1 MISYTFKITFEE
13 IDDVSRVIEILS
25 TQSFA
30 DFHTAIQGAIGF
42 DGTKPASFYIATD
55 NWRKGNEI
63 SNIDRPDAAQMSTSK
78 LKNSIN
84 DPHQKFIYVSDFDAN
99 WTLFLELTHIQKSND
114 KLQYPICIK
123 KSGEAPKQYENVNR
137 YVGKTTE
144 FDAIADELIADRM
157 NDDESGLLEGI
168 ETDPDIETEEVD
180 EDIDIE
186 LDLDGDMDA
195 EAEEES
201 SSEEEV

>member
-1 MISYTFKITFEE
+1 MISYTFRITFEE
-13 IDDVSRVIEILS
+13 IDDVTRIIEILS

-30 DFHTAIQGAIGF
+30 DFHTAIQSAIGF

-55 NWRKGNEI
+55 NWRKGAEI
-63 SNIDRPDAAQMSTSK
+63 SNIERPGAAQMSVSK
-78 LKNSIN
+78 LKTFII
-84 DPHQKFIYVSDFDAN
+84 DPHQKFIYVTDFDAN
-99 WTLFLELTHIQKSND
+99 WTLFLELTRIQKSND

-137 YVGKTTE
+137 YVGKSTE

-168 ETDPDIETEEVD
+168 ETDPDIETEEVE
-180 EDIDIE
+180 EDIDVD
-186 LDLDGDMDA
+186 LDLDMDA
-195 EAEEES
+195 KEEES
-201 SSEEEV
+201 SPEEEV